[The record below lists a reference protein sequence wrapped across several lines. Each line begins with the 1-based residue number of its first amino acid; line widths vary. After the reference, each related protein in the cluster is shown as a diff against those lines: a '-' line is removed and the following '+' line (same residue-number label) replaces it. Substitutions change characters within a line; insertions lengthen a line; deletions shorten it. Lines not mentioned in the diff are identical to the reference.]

1 MVAAGSWSERIDA
14 MCTRDSGCRVGVNSG
29 GREHLQCGPCAPA
42 FCASGFRT
50 GVAGPRVRQPLRR
63 LLEREAKERLGV

>member
-29 GREHLQCGPCAPA
+29 GREHLQCGPCTQPSGAPQP
-42 FCASGFRT
+42 SVLVGFALAWQGHACVSRYD
-50 GVAGPRVRQPLRR
+50 GC
-63 LLEREAKERLGV
+63 